1 AVSACAL
8 SKCAAAANVA
18 AHMTH
23 CAK

>member
-1 AVSACAL
+1 RVIACFL
-8 SKCAAAANVA
+8 KVCAAAANVA